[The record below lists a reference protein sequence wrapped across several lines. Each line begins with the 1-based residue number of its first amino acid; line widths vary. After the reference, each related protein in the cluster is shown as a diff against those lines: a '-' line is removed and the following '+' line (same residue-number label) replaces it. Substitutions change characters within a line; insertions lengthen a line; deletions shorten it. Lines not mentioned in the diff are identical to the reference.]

1 MVSDNLVNIDSGDGL
16 SAISRLSIALS
27 IANSL
32 TIVPVRI
39 NSVKFKLNYIYYHS

>member
-1 MVSDNLVNIDSGDGL
+1 MVSNNLVNIDSGDGL
-16 SAISRLSIALS
+16 LEISRLSIASS

-39 NSVKFKLNYIYYHS
+39 NFSKI